1 MNVLSNKPLNIKDAS
16 LAMLT
21 PIQQV
26 NALPDKIVVFDSFE
40 GIGLENYF
48 NLQGAV
54 LLLVKHGTCSIELD
68 LKKYTLSEHSCV
80 VTLPNQI
87 ARISEISKDIK
98 FICVA
103 CSLAM
108 VEELMIRI
116 NEAFSLMIKAKQQP
130 VLKLNS
136 FEYNNIQQSFNFLI
150 AKIKSSRENPYSF
163 QIIQNAMLTLIYEC
177 IGVITSS
184 DNIEQPSS
192 KREALFNSFINLVSK
207 NHKQEH
213 SVNYYASKLFITPK
227 YLTRVIDEISHKPP
241 KRWIDEYVALEAKMM
256 LRSSQKTI
264 QEISD
269 ELNFPD
275 MSFFGKFFK
284 RMTGMSPKAY
294 RENNSTP

>member
-1 MNVLSNKPLNIKDAS
+1 MNVLSNKPHNIKDAN

-48 NLQGAV
+48 NIQGAV
-54 LLLVKHGTCSIELD
+54 LLLVKHGSCSVELD
-68 LKKYTLSEHSCV
+68 LKKYILTDHSCV
-80 VTLPNQI
+80 VALPNQI

-108 VEELMIRI
+108 VEDLMTHI
-116 NEAFSLMIKAKQQP
+116 NEAISLIIKAKQQP
-130 VLKLNS
+130 ILKLDAL
-136 FEYNNIQQSFNFLI
+136 EYGNILQSFNFLI
-150 AKIKSSRENPYSF
+150 AKLKSSVQNPYNL
-163 QIIQNAMLTLIYEC
+163 QIVQNALLALAYEC
-177 IGVITSS
+177 IGILTKSE
-184 DNIEQPSS
+184 NIKQPSS
-192 KREALFNSFINLVSK
+192 KKEVLFNSFINLVSK

-213 SVNYYASKLFITPK
+213 SVTFYATNLFITPK
-227 YLTRVIDEISHKPP
+227 YLTRVIDEISHKPA
-241 KRWIDEYVALEAKMM
+241 KRWIDEYIALEAKMM
-256 LRSSQKTI
+256 LRSTSKSI

-284 RMTGMSPKAY
+284 RMTGISPKAY
-294 RENNSTP
+294 RENNGSP

>member
-1 MNVLSNKPLNIKDAS
+1 MKILSNKSLNIRDAN

-26 NALPDKIVVFDSFE
+26 NKFSDKVVVFDSFE

-48 NLQGAV
+48 NIKGAV
-54 LLLVKHGTCSIELD
+54 LLLIKHGKCTIELD
-68 LKKYTLSEHSCV
+68 LEKHVLTERSCV
-80 VTLPNQI
+80 AALPNQI

-103 CSLAM
+103 CSQAM
-108 VEELMIRI
+108 VEELMTHI

-130 VLKLNS
+130 VIKLS
-136 FEYNNIQQSFNFLI
+136 PFEYNNILQSFNFLI
-150 AKIKSSRENPYSF
+150 SKIKTSVENPYNF
-163 QIIQNAMLTLIYEC
+163 QIVQSALLTLAYEC
-177 IGVITSS
+177 VGVTTKS

-192 KREALFNSFINLVSK
+192 KKEALFNSFINLISQH
-207 NHKQEH
+207 HKQEH
-213 SVNYYASKLFITPK
+213 SVTYYATKLFITPK
-227 YLTRVIDEISHKPP
+227 YLTRVIEEISHKPA
-241 KRWIDEYVALEAKMM
+241 KRWIDEYIALEAKMM
-256 LRSSQKTI
+256 LRSTQKTI

-284 RMTGMSPKAY
+284 RMTGTSPKTY
-294 RENNSTP
+294 RENKEI

>member
-1 MNVLSNKPLNIKDAS
+1 MKVLSNKPLNIKDAN

-26 NALPDKIVVFDSFE
+26 NKFSDKVVVFDSFE

-48 NLQGAV
+48 NIKGAV
-54 LLLVKHGTCSIELD
+54 LLLIKHGKCTIELD
-68 LKKYTLSEHSCV
+68 LEKYVLTERSCV
-80 VTLPNQI
+80 AALPNQI

-103 CSLAM
+103 CSQAM
-108 VEELMIRI
+108 VEELMTHI

-130 VLKLNS
+130 SIKLDPV
-136 FEYNNIQQSFNFLI
+136 EYANILQSFNFLI
-150 AKIKSSRENPYSF
+150 AKIKTSVESPYNF
-163 QIIQNAMLTLIYEC
+163 QIVQNALLTLAYEC
-177 IGVITSS
+177 VGITTKS
-184 DNIEQPSS
+184 DNIEPPSS
-192 KREALFNSFINLVSK
+192 KKEALFNSFINLVSQ

-213 SVNYYASKLFITPK
+213 SVTYYATKLFITPK
-227 YLTRVIDEISHKPP
+227 YLTRVVEETSHKPA
-241 KRWIDEYVALEAKMM
+241 KRWIDEYIALEAKMM
-256 LRSSQKTI
+256 LRSTQKTI

-284 RMTGMSPKAY
+284 RMTGTSPKAY
-294 RENNSTP
+294 RENKDI

>member
-1 MNVLSNKPLNIKDAS
+1 MNLLSNKPHNIKDAN

-48 NLQGAV
+48 NIQGAV
-54 LLLVKHGTCSIELD
+54 LLLVKHGSCSVELD
-68 LKKYTLSEHSCV
+68 LKKYILTDYSCV
-80 VTLPNQI
+80 VALPNQI

-108 VEELMIRI
+108 VEDLMTHI
-116 NEAFSLMIKAKQQP
+116 NEAISLIIKAKQQP
-130 VLKLNS
+130 ILKLDAI
-136 FEYNNIQQSFNFLI
+136 EYGNILQSFNFLI
-150 AKIKSSRENPYSF
+150 AKLKSSRQNPYNL
-163 QIIQNAMLTLIYEC
+163 QIVQNALLALAYEC
-177 IGVITSS
+177 IGILTKSE
-184 DNIEQPSS
+184 NIKQPSS
-192 KREALFNSFINLVSK
+192 KKEVLFNSFISLVSK

-213 SVNYYASKLFITPK
+213 SVTFYATNLFITPK
-227 YLTRVIDEISHKPP
+227 YLTRVIEEISHKPA
-241 KRWIDEYVALEAKMM
+241 KRWIDEYIALEAKMM
-256 LRSSQKTI
+256 LRSTPKSI

-294 RENNSTP
+294 RENKAEY

>member
-1 MNVLSNKPLNIKDAS
+1 MKVLSNKPLNIKDAN

-48 NLQGAV
+48 NIQGAV
-54 LLLVKHGTCSIELD
+54 LLLVKRGKCTIELD
-68 LKKYTLSEHSCV
+68 LKKYTLTDQCCV
-80 VTLPNQI
+80 VALPNQI
-87 ARISEISKDIK
+87 ARISQISKDVK

-108 VEELMIRI
+108 VESLMSLV
-116 NEAFSLMIKAKQQP
+116 NEAISFFIKAKQQP
-130 VLKLNS
+130 VIKLDA
-136 FEYNNIQQSFNFLI
+136 FEYGNILQSFNFLI
-150 AKIKSSRENPYSF
+150 AKIKSSRQNPYNF
-163 QIIQNAMLTLIYEC
+163 QIVQNAMLTLAYEC
-177 IGVITSS
+177 IGILTKT

-192 KREALFNSFINLVSK
+192 KKEVLFNSFINLVSK

-213 SVNYYASKLFITPK
+213 SVSYYATKLFITPK
-227 YLTRVIDEISHKPP
+227 YLTRVIEEISHKPA
-241 KRWIDEYVALEAKMM
+241 KRWIDDYIVLEAKMM
-256 LRSSQKTI
+256 LRSTPKTI

-284 RMTGMSPKAY
+284 RMTGMSPKTY
-294 RENNSTP
+294 RQNKES

>member
-1 MNVLSNKPLNIKDAS
+1 MKVLSNKPLNIKDAN

-26 NALPDKIVVFDSFE
+26 NILPDKIVVFDSFE

-48 NLQGAV
+48 NIQGAV
-54 LLLVKHGTCSIELD
+54 LLLIKHGKCTIELD
-68 LKKYTLSEHSCV
+68 LKKYILTDQTCV
-80 VTLPNQI
+80 VALPNQI
-87 ARISEISKDIK
+87 ARISQISKDIK
-98 FICVA
+98 FISVA

-108 VEELMIRI
+108 VENLMSFV
-116 NEAFSLMIKAKQQP
+116 NEAISFFIKAKQQP
-130 VLKLNS
+130 VLKLDS
-136 FEYNNIQQSFNFLI
+136 FEYGNILQSFNFLI
-150 AKIKSSRENPYSF
+150 AKIKSSRQNPYNF
-163 QIIQNAMLTLIYEC
+163 QIVQNAMLTLAYEC
-177 IGVITSS
+177 IGILTKT

-192 KREALFNSFINLVSK
+192 KKEVLFNSFINLVSK

-213 SVNYYASKLFITPK
+213 SVSYYAIKLFITPK
-227 YLTRVIDEISHKPP
+227 YLTRVIEEISHKPA
-241 KRWIDEYVALEAKMM
+241 KRWIDDYIVLEAKMM
-256 LRSSQKTI
+256 LRSTPKTI

-294 RENNSTP
+294 RQNKES

>member
-1 MNVLSNKPLNIKDAS
+1 
-16 LAMLT
+16 MLT

-48 NLQGAV
+48 NIQGAV
-54 LLLVKHGTCSIELD
+54 LLLVKHGSCSVELD
-68 LKKYTLSEHSCV
+68 LKKYILTDHSCV
-80 VTLPNQI
+80 VALPNQI

-108 VEELMIRI
+108 VEDLMTHI
-116 NEAFSLMIKAKQQP
+116 NEAISLIIKAKQQP
-130 VLKLNS
+130 ILKLDAL
-136 FEYNNIQQSFNFLI
+136 EYGNILQSFNFLI
-150 AKIKSSRENPYSF
+150 AKLKSSVQNPYNL
-163 QIIQNAMLTLIYEC
+163 QIVQNALLALAYEC
-177 IGVITSS
+177 IGILTKSE
-184 DNIEQPSS
+184 NIKQPSS
-192 KREALFNSFINLVSK
+192 KKEVLFNSFINLVSK

-213 SVNYYASKLFITPK
+213 SVTFYATNLFITPK
-227 YLTRVIDEISHKPP
+227 YLTRVIDEISHKPA
-241 KRWIDEYVALEAKMM
+241 KRWIDEYIALEAKMM
-256 LRSSQKTI
+256 LRSTSKSI

-284 RMTGMSPKAY
+284 RMTGISPKAY
-294 RENNSTP
+294 RENNGSP